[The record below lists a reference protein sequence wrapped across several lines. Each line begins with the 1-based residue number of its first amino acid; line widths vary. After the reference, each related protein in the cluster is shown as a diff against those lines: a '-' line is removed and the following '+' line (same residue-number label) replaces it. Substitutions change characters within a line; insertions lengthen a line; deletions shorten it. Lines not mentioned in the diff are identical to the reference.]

1 MHVILVYVPGYYR
14 YSPATASLDKQFFQ
28 PSPYFRR
35 HYFVPVFGYPH
46 YVILDIVSR
55 VSCVLIFRHLF
66 SPRAQ
71 HTKFKISLEAHRL
84 KPVDF
89 NLAFGIKILRHLSRE
104 DPLKYSAYNFII
116 T

>member
-1 MHVILVYVPGYYR
+1 MHVVLVYVAGHYR
-14 YSPATASLDKQFFQ
+14 HPTATASLDQQFFQ

-35 HYFVPVFGYPH
+35 YYLVPVFRYPH

-55 VSCVLIFRHLF
+55 MGRVLIFRHLF
-66 SPRAQ
+66 SPRTQ

-89 NLAFGIKILRHLSRE
+89 NLAFGIKNKQLLMIL
-104 DPLKYSAYNFII
+104 
-116 T
+116 TV